1 MLEWNEVSAGGC
13 TPPWLWNTSHL
24 VRNPPLTLADGGMVL
39 PLHFEL
45 GLKYPV
51 FAWFNR
57 DGDLVVVSPAA
68 QIRRGDRIVVKTV
81 EGEVM
86 AKQLARKTAK
96 KVELVSLNPD
106 FPPRDLD
113 MDQIAWMARIV
124 WASQ

>member
-1 MLEWNEVSAGGC
+1 MDDTAL
-13 TPPWLWNTSHL
+13 P
-24 VRNPPLTLADGGMVL
+24 TLAAGTLLAERYRVLGHLGTGGMGAV
-39 PLHFEL
+39 
-45 GLKYPV
+45 Y
-51 FAWFNR
+51 R
-57 DGDLVVVSPAA
+57 
-68 QIRRGDRIVVKTV
+68 V
-81 EGEVM
+81 EHVMM